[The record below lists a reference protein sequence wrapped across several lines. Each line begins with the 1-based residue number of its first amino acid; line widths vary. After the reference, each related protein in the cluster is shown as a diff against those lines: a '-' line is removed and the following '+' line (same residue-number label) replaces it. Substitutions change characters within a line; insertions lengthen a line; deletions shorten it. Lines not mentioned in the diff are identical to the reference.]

1 MRRRVLRAEVDRVI
15 ADFVVAGGGRM
26 DEAGVAGFSG
36 GTWFGVLAP
45 ASTPPA
51 VVARLN
57 KEIAAI
63 LRAPDVVQTFTDRGI
78 EPIGNSAAEFRA
90 FIEAESRR
98 WLKVAQDAG
107 VKPE

>member
-1 MRRRVLRAEVDRVI
+1 
-15 ADFVVAGGGRM
+15 
-26 DEAGVAGFSG
+26 
-36 GTWFGVLAP
+36 
-45 ASTPPA
+45 
-51 VVARLN
+51 
-57 KEIAAI
+57 
-63 LRAPDVVQTFTDRGI
+63 VVQTFTDRGI

>member
-1 MRRRVLRAEVDRVI
+1 
-15 ADFVVAGGGRM
+15 M
-26 DEAGVAGFSG
+26 DEAGVAGFAG

-45 ASTPPA
+45 ARTPGDVVEHLSREIST
-51 VVARLN
+51 V
-57 KEIAAI
+57 
-63 LRAPDVVQTFTDRGI
+63 LRAQDVVQTFNERGI
-78 EPIGNSAAEFRA
+78 EPAGNTPAEFRA

>member
-1 MRRRVLRAEVDRVI
+1 V
-15 ADFVVAGGGRM
+15 
-26 DEAGVAGFSG
+26 
-36 GTWFGVLAP
+36 
-45 ASTPPA
+45 

-57 KEIAAI
+57 QEIAAI